1 MNMEEHK
8 PLRVI
13 ISGGGTGGHIFPAV
27 SIADKLKA
35 LNPATEILF
44 VGAEGKME
52 MEKVP
57 AAGYKIVG
65 LPIVGL
71 QRQLNLKNIINDLS
85 VPFKV
90 LASLRK
96 AKKVIK
102 EFKPQVAIGVGGY
115 ASAPLLW
122 AATGMK
128 IPALIQ
134 EQNGFAGLTNKKLG
148 GRVQKICVAYEG
160 MERFFPAEKI
170 IMTGN
175 PIRSII
181 KPCTPEMKE
190 EGVKE
195 YALEPSRRHI
205 FIVGGSLGSARFNQC
220 MKKWISD
227 GCPGIDGVDVLW
239 QCGKYYKAGVDEF
252 MAEQKAKNPEALRHI
267 HHTDFIGKM
276 DLAYAAADVV
286 ISRSGASSVSELCAA
301 RKAVVFVP
309 SPNVA
314 EDHQTHN
321 AMALVRKDAAIIV
334 KDSEAMEKMIPTAL
348 ELLKDPA
355 RIAALEEN
363 AGKMALPDAAG
374 KIAEEVYKLVKSETA
389 EG

>member
-1 MNMEEHK
+1 MNRDMDYK

-27 SIADKLKA
+27 SIANKLKE
-35 LNPATEILF
+35 LNPETEILF

-71 QRQLNLKNIINDLS
+71 QRQLNFKNIVNDLC

-90 LASLRK
+90 IASVTK
-96 AKKVIK
+96 ARKVIK
-102 EFKPQVAIGVGGY
+102 EFKPQIAVGVGGY

-160 MERFFPAEKI
+160 MERFFPADRI
-170 IMTGN
+170 VMTGN

-181 KPCTPEMKE
+181 VPVTPEMKE

-195 YALEPSRRHI
+195 YGLDPERKHI
-205 FIVGGSLGSARFNQC
+205 FIVGGSLGSSRFNQSVR
-220 MKKWISD
+220 KWISD
-227 GCPGIDGVDVLW
+227 GCPGMEGVDVLW
-239 QCGKYYKAGVDEF
+239 QCGKYYKAGVDQF
-252 MAEQKAKNPEALRHI
+252 MKEQSEKNPELCKHI
-267 HHTDFIGKM
+267 QHADFIGKM

-301 RKAVVFVP
+301 HKAVIFIP

-321 AMALVRKDAAIIV
+321 AMALVNKDAAMIV
-334 KDSEAMEKMIPTAL
+334 KDSDAMEKMMSTAI
-348 ELLKDPA
+348 ELLGNPE
-355 RIAALEEN
+355 RIATLEEN
-363 AGKMALPDAAG
+363 AGKMALPDAAQ
-374 KIAEEVYKLVKSETA
+374 KIADEIYALV
-389 EG
+389 